1 MVLAWVSAF
10 WYVGGMFI
18 RKTQTRTRKDGKTY
32 FTYRLVKSVRDGK
45 KVRQVTV
52 LNLGSQFDVP
62 KEEWPLL
69 CQRITDILRGQSPL
83 FAESVP
89 EAVEAEAQRIA
100 AQLLVQGGTGEADG
114 DREDRG
120 PDLETVDVQT
130 LEVMRPRSVGVEHLG
145 LWAMKQV
152 GFEDMLTAVGLG
164 PRHRA
169 AVIGSI
175 IGRMANPG
183 SERATYEWLCEQSG
197 LGELL
202 GVDYESMSLMQLY
215 RASDALLACKEK
227 LEQELFSRVQNL
239 FGLSCTVT
247 LYDLTNTYFEGELTA
262 NPKAKRGH
270 SKEKRSDAPLLSLG
284 LVVDGSGFARRSE
297 IFPGN
302 VGEPGTLQE
311 ILERLQAPRQAVVI
325 LDRGIAT
332 EDNVTWLREH
342 GYHYLVVSRK
352 KRREFD
358 MDLATPLTTA
368 SGDTIHIYKTAEE
381 NGEVNLLCYSERR
394 AKKEEGI
401 VRRFTERFEAEL
413 RKIAAGLSKPRTMKR
428 IDKLRERI
436 GRLKANSRGI
446 GNMYDIELI
455 PDDTGEIATEIR
467 WQRREANGTMVS
479 HPGIY
484 CLRTNLL
491 EWDTERLW
499 RTYIMLT
506 DLEAV
511 FRSLKS
517 ELGLRPMYHRK
528 TQRCDGHLFISVLA
542 YQFVQIIRT
551 RLRSAGMTES
561 WHRIRTILSS
571 QRRVTVTFRRADGRT
586 LNVRKATV
594 PEPGQRRIYQAL
606 GLDMQPGGIQK
617 LIQ

>member
-1 MVLAWVSAF
+1 
-10 WYVGGMFI
+10 MFI
-18 RKTQTRTRKDGKTY
+18 RKTQTRTGKDGKAY
-32 FTYRLVKSVRDGK
+32 STYRLVKSVREGK
-45 KVRQVTV
+45 KVRQVTM
-52 LNLGSQFDVP
+52 LNLGSQFDIP
-62 KEEWPLL
+62 KEDWPLL
-69 CQRITDILRGQSPL
+69 CQRITDIHKGQSPL
-83 FAESVP
+83 FAANIP

-100 AQLLVQGGTGEADG
+100 ALLLVQGGTGEPDG
-114 DREDRG
+114 DRESRE
-120 PDLETVDVQT
+120 PDLETVDLAT
-130 LEVMRPRSVGVEHLG
+130 LEVMRPRSIGVEHVG
-145 LWAMKQV
+145 LWAMAQV
-152 GFEDMLTAVGLG
+152 GFAETLAAQGLG
-164 PRHRA
+164 PRLRA

-202 GVDYESMSLMQLY
+202 GVDYEAMSLMQLY
-215 RASDALLACKEK
+215 RASDALLACKDE
-227 LEQELFSRVQNL
+227 LEGGLFARVQNL

-247 LYDLTNTYFEGELTA
+247 LYDLTNTYFEGELTT

-270 SKEKRSDAPLLSLG
+270 SKEKRSDAPLLTLG
-284 LVVDGSGFARRSE
+284 LVLDGSGFARRSE

-302 VGEPGTLQE
+302 VGEPGTMQE
-311 ILERLQAPRQAVVI
+311 ILERLEAPRGAVVI

-332 EDNVTWLREH
+332 EDNITWLREH

-352 KRREFD
+352 QRREFD
-358 MDLATPLTTA
+358 ADLATPLTTA
-368 SGDTIHIYKTAEE
+368 SGDTIHIYKTAEAD
-381 NGEVNLLCYSERR
+381 GEVNLLCYSERR

-413 RKIAAGLSKPRTMKR
+413 HKIAAGLSKPRTMKR
-428 IDKLRERI
+428 IDKLWERI
-436 GRLKANSRGI
+436 GRLKAKSRGV

-455 PDDTGEIATEIR
+455 PDDTGKIAKEIR

-479 HPGIY
+479 HPGVY

-491 EWDTERLW
+491 QWDAERLW

-528 TQRCDGHLFISVLA
+528 AHRCDGHLFISVLA

-551 RLRSAGMTES
+551 RLRAAGITES
-561 WHRIRTILSS
+561 WQRIRTSLSS

-586 LNVRKATV
+586 LNVRKATL
-594 PEPGQRRIYQAL
+594 PELGQRRIYQAL

-617 LIQ
+617 LVQ